1 MMLLLNSK
9 INLVKIFEIKIMA
22 LGGMSTKELIARLD
36 AVPFEEFQNGLKE
49 KIKIVLVREPDD

>member
-1 MMLLLNSK
+1 
-9 INLVKIFEIKIMA
+9 
-22 LGGMSTKELIARLD
+22 MSTKELIARLD